1 MYKYLY
7 GSFIY
12 SGLSHSHS
20 YYLSLFIV
28 FIVMLFFCWL
38 SNYIAK
44 KIISRAVFKI
54 VVKSQNRRDDVFYQ
68 NRVFS
73 AISHVAPALVIMAF
87 AGEFQLWSN
96 FLNKSA
102 LIYIALIAYIA
113 FARII
118 DSVDCIYKTYEVSKE
133 KPITNYLQ
141 VLKIF
146 CIIVCFIISIG
157 IFVEK
162 SPWTLL
168 SGIGAMTA
176 VIMVIFK
183 DTIMGLSAGIQLSA
197 NKMLHIGDWIE
208 MPKYGADGEVVEI
221 TLNTV
226 KVRNWDK
233 TLIMIPIYCLISESF
248 KNWRGMYISG
258 GRRIKRAI
266 YLDMTSIKFCG
277 PEAIED
283 YKKDELI
290 GGYIETIFGEGAG
303 RVETRTSGAAEA
315 AEPAAEGSNA
325 YNGDKVESAVSPP
338 AGGNKV
344 CETDCLCRLS
354 TNAGIFRGYVHRYL
368 KNHPHINKNMYS
380 MARQLQ
386 PGAYG
391 LPVEIYAFCRETEW
405 PAYESVQAQIIEH
418 ILSIAPRFGLRIFQR
433 PAA

>member
-1 MYKYLY
+1 MYKFLY
-7 GSFIY
+7 DSFVY
-12 SGLSHSHS
+12 SGLSHGNS
-20 YYLSLFIV
+20 YYLSIFIL

-44 KIISRAVFKI
+44 KTISRAVYKI
-54 VVKSQNRRDDVFYQ
+54 VVRSQNRWDDIFYE
-68 NRVFS
+68 NKVFS
-73 AISHVAPALVIMAF
+73 AVSHVAPAVVIMIF
-87 AGEFQLWSN
+87 AGEFQLWRD
-96 FLNKSA
+96 FLNKFA
-102 LIYIALIAYIA
+102 MIYIAVITYIA
-113 FARII
+113 FDRII
-118 DSVDCIYKTYEVSKE
+118 DSIDSIYKTYEVSKE
-133 KPITNYLQ
+133 KPVTNYLQ

-146 CIIVCFIISIG
+146 CIIVCVIIAAG
-157 IFVEK
+157 IIVEK

-176 VIMVIFK
+176 VLMVIFK

-208 MPKYGADGEVVEI
+208 MPKYGADGEVIEI

-226 KVRNWDK
+226 KVQNWDK
-233 TLIMIPIYCLISESF
+233 TIIMIPVYCLISESF
-248 KNWRGMYISG
+248 KNWRGMYMTG

-277 PEAIED
+277 PEAVED

-290 GGYIETIFGEGAG
+290 GSYIESIMNEKA
-303 RVETRTSGAAEA
+303 VCAETNT
-315 AEPAAEGSNA
+315 
-325 YNGDKVESAVSPP
+325 
-338 AGGNKV
+338 AGGGGRQLNNEEAVKSLLPGVENKKCV
-344 CETDCLCRLS
+344 SGCQCQSL
-354 TNAGIFRGYVHRYL
+354 TNAGIFRDYVYQYL
-368 KNHPHINKNMYS
+368 KKHPQINGNMYL

-405 PAYESVQAQIIEH
+405 TVYEDVQAQIIEH
-418 ILSIAPRFGLRIFQR
+418 MLSVVPRFGLRIFQR

>member
-7 GSFIY
+7 DSFIY
-12 SGLSHSHS
+12 SGLSHGNS
-20 YYLSLFIV
+20 YYLSMFII

-44 KIISRAVFKI
+44 KIISRAVYKI
-54 VVKSQNRRDDVFYQ
+54 VVSSQNRWDDVFYQ

-73 AISHVAPALVIMAF
+73 AISHVAPALVIMGF
-87 AGEFQLWSN
+87 AGEFQLWRD

-102 LIYIALIAYIA
+102 LIYMALIAYIA
-113 FARII
+113 FGRII
-118 DSVDCIYKTYEVSKE
+118 DSIDCIYKTYEVSKE
-133 KPITNYLQ
+133 KPVTNYLQ

-146 CIIVCFIISIG
+146 CIIVCVIISIG

-208 MPKYGADGEVVEI
+208 MPKYGADGEVIEI

-226 KVRNWDK
+226 KVQNWDK
-233 TLIMIPIYCLISESF
+233 TLIMIPVYCLISESF
-248 KNWRGMYISG
+248 KNWRGMYMTG

-277 PEAIED
+277 PETIED

-290 GGYIETIFGEGAG
+290 GGYIESIISERAARAQAQAAVDVPAPAGEGLSSG
-303 RVETRTSGAAEA
+303 GDNETK
-315 AEPAAEGSNA
+315 NA
-325 YNGDKVESAVSPP
+325 VLP
-338 AGGNKV
+338 AGENKT
-344 CETDCLCRLS
+344 CEADCLCQS
-354 TNAGIFRGYVHRYL
+354 FTNAGIFREYIHQYL
-368 KNHPHINKNMYS
+368 KKHPHINENMYL

-405 PAYESVQAQIIEH
+405 SAYESVQAQIIEH
-418 ILSIAPRFGLRIFQR
+418 MLSVVPRFGLRIFQR